1 MANATPSA
9 HNPEAHYSR
18 RLEQLRAQRVAYERR
33 HRSLGAMNLALLGLS
48 WFSLKWRVAVFGKL
62 EFRRFA
68 AGVFKA

>member
-1 MANATPSA
+1 MGMK
-9 HNPEAHYSR
+9 
-18 RLEQLRAQRVAYERR
+18 VA
-33 HRSLGAMNLALLGLS
+33 LDLLS